1 MADVLDTGPPRPPT
15 RSRRWVTVTGAV
27 VLAGVATLLA
37 ARSDPDPDPAGTPAP
52 PPTTAPADP
61 ADRATLVSV
70 TVGTRAVYA
79 LASRCDTGADPV
91 CRYQLHRRSL
101 GDGRWGPL
109 PWEIDPRPGA
119 GPTPVVGVSGDE
131 VITVVASIDPPQV
144 HVSTDDG
151 LTVTVR
157 PVVPGPP
164 VDALS
169 ATAVLD
175 PGTCASCVDRITA
188 LEPAT
193 GRVRLLAGQPPL
205 GGAQLRSVDRSG
217 DVVWVAGA
225 GPGRTATTA
234 VSTDGGRT
242 WRTRPVPGTVGPNQQ
257 LQVVAGRDGS
267 AWLVS
272 GSYLG
277 GPARQLTGVRR
288 IDGPGGTWRALPDP
302 EPTTMQSVLAG
313 DRGLLLVEVNGTVW
327 RTASDGRFRRLPDP
341 GLLRP
346 GTLVGGPGRE
356 VVSLSPDDATAR
368 TVLLSYD
375 EGESWRAEQVF

>member
-1 MADVLDTGPPRPPT
+1 MADVLDTGPPRRPA
-15 RSRRWVTVTGAV
+15 RSRRWVTVAGTV

-37 ARSDPDPDPAGTPAP
+37 ARSDPDPDPAATPAP
-52 PPTTAPADP
+52 PPTTAPANP
-61 ADRATLVSV
+61 ADRETLVSV

-79 LASRCDTGADPV
+79 LAARCDTVDAPV
-91 CRYQLHRRSL
+91 CRYRLHRRSL
-101 GDGRWGPL
+101 GDGRWEPL
-109 PWEIDPRPGA
+109 LWEIGPRDGV
-119 GPTPVVGVSGDE
+119 GLTPVVSVSSDE
-131 VITVVASIDPPQV
+131 VITLLTSVDPPQV

-151 LTVTVR
+151 RTVAVR

-164 VDALS
+164 VAALA
-169 ATAVLD
+169 ATAVLN
-175 PGTCASCVDRITA
+175 PGVCESCVDRITG

-193 GRVRLLAGQPPL
+193 GRTRPLAVQPPL
-205 GGAQLRSVDRSG
+205 GRARLRSVDRVG
-217 DVVWVAGA
+217 DVLWVAGA
-225 GPGRTATTA
+225 GPGRLATTA

-242 WRTRPVPGTVGPNQQ
+242 WRTRPVPGTVSPNQG
-257 LQVVAGRDGS
+257 LRVVAGRDGS

-277 GPARQLTGVRR
+277 GPPQQLTGVRR

-313 DRGLLLVEVNGTVW
+313 DRGLLVVEVNGTVW
-327 RTASDGRFRRLPDP
+327 RTTSDGRFRRLPDP

-346 GTLVGGPGRE
+346 GNLVGGPGRE

-375 EGESWRAEQVF
+375 EGESWRAERVF